1 MGANT
6 GQTELQILN
15 LSNHFFAQTL
25 NYDTNSGGS
34 NEVTFTYINGGSLA
48 THVPETL
55 LIKFVSGTAAAATI
69 NIKADAVVLATV
81 ALAGVAAGV
90 VLPIKL
96 LTGTGALV
104 DQAANFRVTTT
115 VQNGGAFLIDLIVAG
130 NSY

>member
-1 MGANT
+1 MGTNSD
-6 GQTELQILN
+6 QTNQQILN
-15 LSNHFFAQTL
+15 IANHIFAQTL

-48 THVPETL
+48 DHVPETL
-55 LIKFVSGTAAAATI
+55 LIKFNSGVAGAATI

-104 DQAANFRVTTT
+104 ANAANFRVTTT
-115 VQNGGAFLIDLIVAG
+115 VQNAAAFTVDLIVAG